1 MLKLDNTVL
10 LIIDMQ
16 GKLWNVMTEKEALLE
31 NSLKLIKG
39 LQILGVPMILTEQNP
54 KGLGPTLPE
63 IIQVL
68 PETVAIPKY
77 TFSCCQNPE
86 FMQAVANLKRKQI
99 LICGIEAH
107 ICVYQTSLDLINK
120 GYEVQVVADVVSSR
134 VIRNKDIALSRLQ
147 SEGVRLT
154 VTEMAQYELLQTA
167 ENPKFKEMLKVV
179 K

>member
-1 MLKLDNTVL
+1 MLKLENTAL

-16 GKLWNVMTEKEALLE
+16 GKLFNVMNEKESLLA

-39 LQILGVPMILTEQNP
+39 LKILEVPMIVTEQNP
-54 KGLGPTLPE
+54 KGLGPTLDEITQIIPE
-63 IIQVL
+63 IKPISKL
-68 PETVAIPKY
+68 C
-77 TFSCCQNPE
+77 FSCCQNTE
-86 FMQAVANLKRKQI
+86 FMQALSELKRRQI

-107 ICVYQTSLDLINK
+107 ICVYQTSLELISK

-134 VIRNKDIALSRLQ
+134 VPRNMDIALSMIQ
-147 SEGVRLT
+147 NAGGKLT

-167 ENPKFKEMLKVV
+167 ECPKFKEMLKVV